1 MTSNSEAKAPM
12 AEQPEKKTDGQKM
25 RDDTLV
31 KDLREL
37 YKPVLDE
44 AIPDEF
50 LAILR
55 RKRPETPKT

>member
-1 MTSNSEAKAPM
+1 M
-12 AEQPEKKTDGQKM
+12 AEQPDKKTDNRKK

-55 RKRPETPKT
+55 RKRPETPKS